1 VIRFLQQVDGDC
13 TFTGMAVKNMSHIY
27 ERSGALSRALEFS
40 RESLRIWQTLPGSD
54 QVAEARSRVRYL
66 ERALK

>member
-1 VIRFLQQVDGDC
+1 MFA
-13 TFTGMAVKNMSHIY
+13 GMAVKNISYFY
-27 ERSGALSRALEFS
+27 ERSGSLSRALEFA

-54 QVAEARSRVRYL
+54 QVAEAKSRVRYL